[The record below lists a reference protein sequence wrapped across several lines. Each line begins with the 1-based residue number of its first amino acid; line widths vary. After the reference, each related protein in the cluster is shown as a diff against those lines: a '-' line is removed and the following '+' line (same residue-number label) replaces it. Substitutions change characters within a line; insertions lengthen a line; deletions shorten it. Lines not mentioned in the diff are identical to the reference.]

1 MRKVLRMFPRSTRRA
16 LLHAL
21 LILSVFAGNAQA
33 YVDPGTGSLLL
44 QILAAGAVTAAVVF
58 RRSISRIL
66 LLFRRAKK

>member
-1 MRKVLRMFPRSTRRA
+1 MFPRFTRRVLLPAFLA
-16 LLHAL
+16 LGVL
-21 LILSVFAGNAQA
+21 AGDAKA

-58 RRSISRIL
+58 RRSIGRIL